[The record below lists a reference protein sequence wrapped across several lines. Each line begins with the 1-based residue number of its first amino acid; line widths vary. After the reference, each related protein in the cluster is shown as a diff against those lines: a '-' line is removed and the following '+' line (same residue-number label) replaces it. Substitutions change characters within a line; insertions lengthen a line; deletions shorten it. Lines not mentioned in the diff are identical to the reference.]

1 MRDPRKRGGSACTFW
16 PRPSWAVTERLSKHF
31 LTPSLLCGNW
41 EVEHALFDRISNT
54 VSSRLVHFMI
64 ILVVFFLR
72 WMETLRDHFVSTF
85 RCRSSFY
92 SLLLKLGCCY
102 PVVHYQ
108 VLGMYFKELHT
119 CLVNGALLRLLLVI
133 NFPMEMVTWIKIQ
146 DCACLQDWL

>member
-1 MRDPRKRGGSACTFW
+1 
-16 PRPSWAVTERLSKHF
+16 
-31 LTPSLLCGNW
+31 
-41 EVEHALFDRISNT
+41 
-54 VSSRLVHFMI
+54 
-64 ILVVFFLR
+64 
-72 WMETLRDHFVSTF
+72 METLRDHFVSTF

-146 DCACLQDWL
+146 DCACLQD